1 MTRDEA
7 IATLRDGLKNLPF
20 GARRADAFAA
30 FDRLVL
36 DVHLDTTESFVREA
50 YQALVSAMPE
60 LKPAADKL
68 LMDWLQSTRPP
79 RLRYPDESPR

>member
-7 IATLRDGLKNLPF
+7 IATLRDGLRNLPF
-20 GARRADAFAA
+20 GTSRADAFGA

-36 DVHLDTTESFVREA
+36 DVHLDTTEGFVREA
-50 YQALVSAMPE
+50 HQALVLALPE

-68 LMDWLQSTRPP
+68 LTDWMQSTRPP
-79 RLRYPDESPR
+79 RMR